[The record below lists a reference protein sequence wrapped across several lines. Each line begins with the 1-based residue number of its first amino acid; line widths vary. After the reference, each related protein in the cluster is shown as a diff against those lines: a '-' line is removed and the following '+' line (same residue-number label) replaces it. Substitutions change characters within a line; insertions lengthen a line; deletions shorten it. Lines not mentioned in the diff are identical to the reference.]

1 MCSYTFLSCI
11 FVIMLVSSPMKC
23 FLCQKHQILLKY
35 IFVIVAV
42 SDAIADLFESVRMI
56 FAAGEKERT
65 EGSAGFILVT
75 SFTMSKV
82 HSFLVSEGVSPTDFD
97 AYICNSGADLYYS
110 SPQSEENPFVVD
122 LYYHSHIEYRWGGEG
137 LRKTLARWAASIV
150 DKEDPEKQVV
160 TEDGKISTDYC
171 YAFKVRKPELV
182 CQHIYFGN
190 TRDGNF
196 YLILLLIKPSQNSL
210 FICKS
215 NGFLQLLISCRC
227 LSLCCYMCL
236 QVPPVKEIRKLMRIH
251 ALRCHV
257 IYCQN
262 GRKINV
268 IPVLG
273 SRSQALRFV
282 LRAVFWHNYLFLF
295 II

>member
-110 SPQSEENPFVVD
+110 SPQSEENP
-122 LYYHSHIEYRWGGEG
+122 
-137 LRKTLARWAASIV
+137 
-150 DKEDPEKQVV
+150 
-160 TEDGKISTDYC
+160 
-171 YAFKVRKPELV
+171 
-182 CQHIYFGN
+182 
-190 TRDGNF
+190 
-196 YLILLLIKPSQNSL
+196 LLLI
-210 FICKS
+210 CKYLCFSCYLRSIS
-215 NGFLQLLISCRC
+215 NIFFFQSNAHLLLVTLSECRGVYVC
-227 LSLCCYMCL
+227 G
-236 QVPPVKEIRKLMRIH
+236 
-251 ALRCHV
+251 A
-257 IYCQN
+257 
-262 GRKINV
+262 
-268 IPVLG
+268 
-273 SRSQALRFV
+273 
-282 LRAVFWHNYLFLF
+282 
-295 II
+295 